1 MALSLFGGNEHLRHI
16 VAEHDVAKELFALLA
31 EARTIYLR
39 DVVAGGKLYRRYV
52 KDFVNGHRYID
63 CDRAACRNCHEMNIH
78 IVKGLLTD
86 CAHLVQP
93 LFAAADFSFEECMKL
108 KRTYDT
114 FVPSHPVVPRD
125 YGPVTE
131 VHPLSFGCDFTPKQM
146 TGITACA
153 DAYHLFCISPLRVE
167 DMESLFACKEGFCI
181 RVNNIRHVAILF
193 DALLE
198 HSLIQTR
205 WQAVLDKGRFLQTKD
220 GKGFV
225 TAASLSS
232 ALSAMRNNMTS
243 AAYGIRRA
251 VGKLEELQEWQ

>member
-1 MALSLFGGNEHLRHI
+1 MLS
-16 VAEHDVAKELFALLA
+16 

-52 KDFVNGHRYID
+52 EDFVNGHRYID

-86 CAHLVQP
+86 CAQLIQS
-93 LFAAADFSFEECMKL
+93 LFTVSDFSFEGCMEV
-108 KRTYDT
+108 KRVYDT
-114 FVPSHPVVPRD
+114 SVPPHPIAFPD
-125 YGPVTE
+125 DGQAAE
-131 VHPLSFGCDFTPKQM
+131 VQPLSFGCDFTRKQM

-153 DAYHLFCISPLRVE
+153 NAYHLFCVSPLRIE
-167 DMESLFACKEGFCI
+167 DMEALFACKEGFCI

-198 HSLIQTR
+198 HSLVQAQ
-205 WQAVLDKGRFLQTKD
+205 WQSVLDKGHFLQTKN

-251 VGKLEELQEWQ
+251 IGKLKEMKEQ

>member
-1 MALSLFGGNEHLRHI
+1 MLS
-16 VAEHDVAKELFALLA
+16 

-39 DVVAGGKLYRRYV
+39 DVVAGGKLYRRYAE
-52 KDFVNGHRYID
+52 DFVNSHRYID
-63 CDRAACRNCHEMNIH
+63 CDRATCRNCHEMNIH

-86 CAHLVQP
+86 CAHLIQP
-93 LFAAADFSFEECMKL
+93 LFTASNFSFEGCMEL

-114 FVPSHPVVPRD
+114 FVPPHPVSYRD
-125 YGPVTE
+125 NGPLVE
-131 VHPLSFGCDFTPKQM
+131 VHPLSFGCDFTRKQM

-153 DAYHLFCISPLRVE
+153 DAYHLFCVSTLRIE
-167 DMESLFACKEGFCI
+167 DMEALFACKEGFFI

-193 DALLE
+193 DTLLE
-198 HSLIQTR
+198 HSFIQVQ
-205 WQAVLDKGRFLQTKD
+205 WQSVLDKGHFLQTKN

-243 AAYGIRRA
+243 AAYGIKRA
-251 VGKLEELQEWQ
+251 IGKLKEL